1 VVLPQAMRV
10 IIPPTGNETISMLKT
25 TSLVSVIAGTDLF
38 QATQNIANTTY
49 QIVPLLVVASLWY
62 LFFTSIMTVGQYYI
76 ERYYARGASRQLP
89 PTPFQQLKAAFG
101 RTRVRPAPALA
112 EVPWVAPHD

>member
-1 VVLPQAMRV
+1 M
-10 IIPPTGNETISMLKT
+10 TI
-25 TSLVSVIAGTDLF
+25 
-38 QATQNIANTTY
+38 
-49 QIVPLLVVASLWY
+49 
-62 LFFTSIMTVGQYYI
+62 GQYYI

-89 PTPFQQLKAAFG
+89 PTPFQQFKAAFG